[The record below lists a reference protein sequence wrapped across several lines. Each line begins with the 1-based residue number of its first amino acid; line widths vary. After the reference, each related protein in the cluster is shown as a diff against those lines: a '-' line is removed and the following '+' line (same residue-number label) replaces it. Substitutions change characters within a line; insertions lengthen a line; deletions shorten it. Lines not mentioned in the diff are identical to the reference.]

1 MKTLKNFGLFA
12 LLCLLLPTFASCDKD
27 NNEPKVEP
35 PTEEPN
41 IGEAILGSY
50 TGTMTATVSAMGNV
64 WENLP
69 IEDTHTVKITKQANS
84 EKVTVEIPECTYAMP
99 TGKTETIPAL
109 TINDVDAETDGVVY
123 TLFKDEFT
131 VPVNGVQYS
140 GEIISMYSSALP
152 GTVIK
157 DKEIKLVYS
166 VVPGKMPGSIT
177 FTFIGEAK

>member
-1 MKTLKNFGLFA
+1 MKTLKMIGLMA
-12 LLCLLLPTFASCDKD
+12 MLCFIMPAFVSCDKD
-27 NNEPKVEP
+27 DDDPKKEDASANTV
-35 PTEEPN
+35 
-41 IGEAILGSY
+41 IGDY

-69 IEDTHTVKITKQANS
+69 IEGTHTVKITKQANS

-109 TINDVDAETDGVVY
+109 SINDVDAETDGVVY

-131 VPVNGVQYS
+131 VPVDGVQYS
-140 GEIISMYSSALP
+140 GKIISMFSSQLP
-152 GTVIK
+152 GTEIK
-157 DKEIKLVYS
+157 DKDIKLVYS

-177 FTFIGEAK
+177 FTFIGKAN

>member
-1 MKTLKNFGLFA
+1 MRTLRLFRLIA
-12 LLCLLLPTFASCDKD
+12 AICLLMPAFASCDKD
-27 NNEPKVEP
+27 DDEPKKDDASADTV
-35 PTEEPN
+35 
-41 IGEAILGSY
+41 IGDY

-69 IEDTHTVKITKQANS
+69 IEGTHTVKIAKQANS

-109 TINDVDAETDGVVY
+109 SLNDVDAETDGVVY

-131 VPVNGVQYS
+131 VPVDGVQYS
-140 GEIISMYSSALP
+140 GKIISMFSSQLP

-157 DKEIKLVYS
+157 DKDIKLVYS

-177 FTFIGEAK
+177 FTFIGKAK